1 MFCIPMEW
9 YEKLLDTCPC
19 RSWRT
24 LIALMRIGGLW
35 FGKAQQ
41 MKWEY
46 LEAEKTGWMKVIS
59 PKTER
64 HTGKGQRFVPI
75 WQEIYRE
82 IEALKKSVTNRR
94 GDPIPYIAGRSAQ
107 LLRKD
112 MLKIVDRA
120 GLERWQRLFHN
131 LRGSRSNEIFRRF
144 NVIDAAQMIGQT
156 IKTAAGYYLHQNIP
170 DSRDDALTFQVCV
183 DDETTAETT
192 AESSQIRGNVV
203 EST

>member
-1 MFCIPMEW
+1 
-9 YEKLLDTCPC
+9 
-19 RSWRT
+19 
-24 LIALMRIGGLW
+24 
-35 FGKAQQ
+35 
-41 MKWEY
+41 
-46 LEAEKTGWMKVIS
+46 MKVNS

-120 GLERWQRLFHN
+120 GLERWQRLFHK

-156 IKTAAGYYLHQNIP
+156 IKTAAAYYLHQNIP